1 MKHRSLMGAMVV
13 AVAMAAGLHVGAQVS
28 APAAPSVAPP
38 APAAPPAAPA
48 APVEQDL
55 DVKPAMAAAEEWLAA
70 VDAGRF
76 GESWER
82 GSAAFRQAVTRA
94 DWEKALVSARGAL
107 GSLIGRKL
115 VAANYSRQLPNAPA
129 GEYVVIQYQAR
140 YENRPLAV
148 ETVTS
153 MREADGRWKVAGYYI
168 R

>member
-1 MKHRSLMGAMVV
+1 MKHRSLRGALVV

-28 APAAPSVAPP
+28 APSAPP
-38 APAAPPAAPA
+38 PTPAAPP

-55 DVKPAMAAAEEWLAA
+55 DVKPAMAAAEAWLAS

-82 GSAAFRQAVTRA
+82 GAATFRQAVTRA
-94 DWEKALVSARGAL
+94 DWEKALVAARGAL
-107 GSLIGRKL
+107 GGLVARKL
-115 VAANYSRQLPNAPA
+115 VAATYSRQVPGAPA

-140 YENRPLAV
+140 YENRPLAI
-148 ETVTS
+148 ETVTP